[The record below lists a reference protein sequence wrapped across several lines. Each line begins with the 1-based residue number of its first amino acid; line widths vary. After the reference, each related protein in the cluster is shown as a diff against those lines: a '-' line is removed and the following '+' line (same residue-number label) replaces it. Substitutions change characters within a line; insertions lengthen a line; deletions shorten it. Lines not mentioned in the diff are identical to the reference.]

1 MTPKLIRISPIV
13 PVSGDIYNGD
23 ALNRRPDCEYLRGEI
38 LAAKTPCTLAIN
50 ASWGAGKT
58 VFLQMLHEECKAAEA
73 PCVYFNAW
81 ENDFHS
87 DALPPMIGQIKI
99 QMQEQRKRPYKLINA
114 GRELCRKA
122 PLATTLAAALG
133 FAGHMTA
140 DAATGGAA
148 TAAATTVKGVE
159 NILNK
164 MGKESDAVA
173 EYVARQ
179 KAMDNFRNALGEFAA
194 PKSGES
200 KPLVFF
206 VDELDRCRPVFAV
219 EVLEKIKHVFDV
231 PGVFF
236 VIAVNK
242 EELQKILL
250 SVYGDID
257 AAVYLRRFFDF
268 EFILENRESVVMTAL
283 HRCKHDARVN
293 VDSTNLRE
301 LLPLMC
307 RDFALQLRD
316 QEQAAAMTARAWT
329 FEQIDA
335 VHSPLLVILFT
346 VLKFANPALYQKCL
360 VCARRDFA
368 NFPFVEILDY
378 YESATGVPKEMKE
391 DVRSPHSAM
400 VVLLQSLRYCHD
412 SSYAMEVRDIQHMP
426 RGPDEDLGR
435 VNFAM
440 SVQQKAKIWGGR
452 SFEPRRTLENIELG
466 ARVKR

>member
-1 MTPKLIRISPIV
+1 MTPKLIRIPPIV
-13 PVSGDIYNGD
+13 PVDGDIYNGD
-23 ALNRRPDCEYLRGEI
+23 ALNRRPECEYLRDAI
-38 LAAKTPCTLAIN
+38 LAAQTPCTLAIN

-58 VFLQMLHEECKAAEA
+58 VFLQMLREECKAAGMS
-73 PCVYFNAW
+73 CVYFDAW
-81 ENDFHS
+81 KNDFHS
-87 DALPPMIGQIKI
+87 DALPPMIGQIEM
-99 QMQEQRKRPYKLINA
+99 QMQGKRELPAELIDA

-122 PLATTLAAALG
+122 PLAALAATLG
-133 FAGHMTA
+133 VVG

-148 TAAATTVKGVE
+148 TAIKEIASIAKT
-159 NILNK
+159 

-179 KAMDNFRNALGEFAA
+179 KAMDNFRQALGEFAA

-257 AAVYLRRFFDF
+257 AAVYLRRLFDF
-268 EFILENRESVVMTAL
+268 EFILENRKSVVMTAL
-283 HRCKHDARVN
+283 RRCEHDARVN
-293 VDSTNLRE
+293 VDSTSLRE
-301 LLPLMC
+301 LFPLMC

-329 FEQIDA
+329 FEQIDNL
-335 VHSPLLVILFT
+335 HSPLLVIFFT
-346 VLKFANPALYQKCL
+346 VLKFANPVLYQKCL
-360 VCARRDFA
+360 ACARRDFA

-378 YESATGVPKEMKE
+378 YESVTGVPKEIKE
-391 DVRSPHSAM
+391 YVHSPHNAV
-400 VVLLQSLRYCHD
+400 VVLLQSLRFCHD
-412 SSYAMEVRDIQHMP
+412 SSYAVEVNGIRH
-426 RGPDEDLGR
+426 GPSVSDEDRGR

-440 SVQQKAKIWGGR
+440 SVQQKAHMWGGR
-452 SFEPRRTLENIELG
+452 SHEPRRTLENIELG
-466 ARVKR
+466 ARVGR

>member
-1 MTPKLIRISPIV
+1 MTPKLIRIPSIV
-13 PVSGDIYNGD
+13 PVEGNIYNGD
-23 ALNRRPDCEYLRGEI
+23 TLNRRPECEYLRDAI
-38 LAAKTPCTLAIN
+38 LAAQTPCTLAIN

-73 PCVYFNAW
+73 SCVYFDAW
-81 ENDFHS
+81 KNDFHP
-87 DALPPMIGQIKI
+87 DALPPMIGQIEM
-99 QMQEQRKRPYKLINA
+99 QMQGKPKRLTKLINA

-122 PLATTLAAALG
+122 SLATTLAALE
-133 FAGHMTA
+133 FAGHMAT

-148 TAAATTVKGVE
+148 TATATTVKGVE

-179 KAMDNFRNALGEFAA
+179 KAMENFRQALGNFAA

-268 EFILENRESVVMTAL
+268 EFILENRKSIVMTAL
-283 HRCKHDARVN
+283 DRLEGDTGIDPNDTDLPKFF
-293 VDSTNLRE
+293 
-301 LLPLMC
+301 PLMC
-307 RDFALQLRD
+307 RDFGLQLRD
-316 QEQAAAMTARAWT
+316 QEQAAALTARALT
-329 FEQIDA
+329 LEHPSDFLPS
-335 VHSPLLVILFT
+335 VLVAFFT
-346 VLKFANPALYQKCL
+346 VLKFANPELYQKCL
-360 VCARRDFA
+360 ACVRQDPVD
-368 NFPFVEILDY
+368 FPFVEIMNY
-378 YESATGVPKEMKE
+378 YESVSGTQEVQERTRGMHCVPI
-391 DVRSPHSAM
+391 SC
-400 VVLLQSLRYCHD
+400 LQALRLNHD
-412 SSYAMEVRDIQHMP
+412 ASYASEVEEFISDNQPSSDANQWQRNATREAARKANIWTTRYSVTPGRILETIEIGVRD
-426 RGPDEDLGR
+426 
-435 VNFAM
+435 
-440 SVQQKAKIWGGR
+440 
-452 SFEPRRTLENIELG
+452 
-466 ARVKR
+466 KR